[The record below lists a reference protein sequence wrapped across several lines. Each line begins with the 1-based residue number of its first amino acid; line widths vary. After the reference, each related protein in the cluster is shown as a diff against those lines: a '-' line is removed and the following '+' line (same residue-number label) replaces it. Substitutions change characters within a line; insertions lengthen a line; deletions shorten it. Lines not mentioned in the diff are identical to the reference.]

1 MKTIQ
6 INTLTLENF
15 KCHSHLRLEPMGKS
29 FAICGDNATGK
40 TSVYDA
46 FVWLLFGK
54 DSLGTAEK
62 SFDVKP
68 LDEWGLVRDRNAI
81 TAVEAELL
89 VDGEPLTLRRTFRE
103 NWTKRRG
110 SREAVFEGNVSD
122 YFVDGLPLRKSA
134 YDAAVRKLIPEE
146 LFRMLTSV
154 THFAA
159 AMKWQDR
166 RSILFD
172 LAGALS
178 DREILEKSSD
188 FAGLAKEMGKKTLS
202 EYRDKLQKK
211 KKELA
216 GKRQDIPARL
226 SECHRLAQVLE
237 EEILPEAEE
246 ETDPL
251 RRLEAQL
258 MVLGEEKLRQTL
270 REKLE
275 RRTGT
280 LEAEAAAAEEAIE
293 KIEKSLLTIEEFTRF
308 KAKFLEES
316 VNSHFRLTTFRLF
329 REQNNGG
336 LEDRCDACFGGV
348 PYPGLNNAMRV
359 NVGID
364 IINTLSRHYGIRLP
378 LFIDNAEA
386 VTSLE
391 DSDTQVIRLVVSAA
405 DPVLRTR

>member
-15 KCHSHLRLEPMGKS
+15 KCHSQLRLEPMGKS
-29 FAICGDNATGK
+29 FAIYGDNATGK

-54 DSLGTAEK
+54 DSLGAGEK
-62 SFDVKP
+62 NLDLKP

-110 SREAVFEGNVSD
+110 TREAAFEGNVSD
-122 YFVDGLPLRKSA
+122 YFVNGLPLRKTA
-134 YDAAVRKLIPEE
+134 YDAAVRKLIPED
-146 LFRMLTSV
+146 LFRMLSSV
-154 THFAA
+154 SHFASA
-159 AMKWQDR
+159 LKWQDR
-166 RSILFD
+166 RAILFD
-172 LAGALS
+172 VAGALS
-178 DREILEKSSD
+178 DREIMAKSSD
-188 FAGLAKEMGKKTLS
+188 FSGLAKEMGKRPLA

-211 KKELA
+211 KKELS

-226 SECHRLAQVLE
+226 SECHRLIQELE
-237 EEILPEAEE
+237 EASPEAGE

-251 RRLEAQL
+251 RRLEQQL
-258 MVLGEEKLRQTL
+258 MALGEEKLRQAL

-275 RRTGT
+275 RRIGT
-280 LEAEAAAAEEAIE
+280 LEAEAAAAEKAIE
-293 KIEKSLLTIEEFTRF
+293 KIEKSLLAIEDFTRF

-316 VNSHFRLTTFRLF
+316 VNSHFRLASFRLF

-336 LEDRCDACFGGV
+336 LEDRCDPCFGGI

-364 IINTLSRHYGIRLP
+364 IINTLSRHYGIRVP

-386 VTSLE
+386 VTRLE
-391 DSDTQVIRLVVSAA
+391 ESDTQVIRLVVSPE